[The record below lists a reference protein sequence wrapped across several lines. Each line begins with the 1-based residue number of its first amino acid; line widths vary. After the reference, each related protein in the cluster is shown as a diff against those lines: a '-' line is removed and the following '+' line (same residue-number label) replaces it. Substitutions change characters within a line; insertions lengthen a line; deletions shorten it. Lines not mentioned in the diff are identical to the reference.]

1 MKFVKESIELKGI
14 EEPIEECIHPINEA
28 KNTIR
33 KWGHTW
39 FINEDG
45 EVTSVKTKSGNILSK
60 GDPITDK
67 DETIYI
73 NGFDPS
79 TDSVFFISEE
89 EFKSDVEIDGGNDM
103 SIEDM
108 EIIIDRNKPS
118 LTEER
123 NKISRRWGHTWYF
136 DRLGNVEKVK
146 AKDGTVLHRGE
157 RFQSDKDFYVI
168 NGFDPDTDTV
178 FVVEPDD
185 YDPHDV
191 EGGADYAVED
201 VVEIFKGWDK
211 QSSEEVKLT
220 EYMPPLPIAP
230 TDISPD
236 ERYSV
241 AGYQGKV
248 AILDN
253 KLNKYITKPGYE
265 GKDVKYEDGKDAFLL
280 FDNDKDAWNYIRNTL
295 HQERLREHV
304 GDSNIYRVT
313 YVVDK
318 DANIFSAVMVN
329 AMAEGDAQSI
339 FLKKFPDTEIL
350 GIRELDD
357 REVETNKKK
366 GMSLIEDLDVDEL
379 ESEEEATK
387 DNPEPPVAG
396 EESAAASIINSLI
409 RDEWLAIEQYNSA
422 MVNLKE
428 YGIDEKIIEVL
439 NHIMMDENTHVGNLQ
454 EVLALLAPATDKIEK
469 GNEQAEQILD
479 TENKEV
485 GV

>member
-1 MKFVKESIELKGI
+1 MKFIKESIELKGI
-14 EEPIEECIHPINEA
+14 EESIDECIHPLKENE
-28 KNTIR
+28 R
-33 KWGHTW
+33 
-39 FINEDG
+39 
-45 EVTSVKTKSGNILSK
+45 
-60 GDPITDK
+60 
-67 DETIYI
+67 
-73 NGFDPS
+73 
-79 TDSVFFISEE
+79 
-89 EFKSDVEIDGGNDM
+89 
-103 SIEDM
+103 
-108 EIIIDRNKPS
+108 
-118 LTEER
+118 
-123 NKISRRWGHTWYF
+123 KISRRWGHTWYF
-136 DRLGNVEKVK
+136 DDNGYVVKVR

-178 FVVEPDD
+178 FIVEPDD

-211 QSSEEVKLT
+211 QSLDEIDKNLHQEKLEEARLD
-220 EYMPPLPIAP
+220 EYMPSLPIAP
-230 TDISPD
+230 VDISPD
-236 ERYSV
+236 ERYSI

-265 GKDVKYEDGKDAFLL
+265 GKDIKYEDGKDAFLL

-304 GDSNIYRVT
+304 GDSNIYRIT

-318 DANIFSAVMVN
+318 DVNIFSAVMVN
-329 AMAEGDAQSI
+329 AMAEGEAQSI

-366 GMSLIEDLDVDEL
+366 GMSLIEDLDVGEL

-396 EESAAASIINSLI
+396 EESAAASLINSLI

-428 YGIDEKIIEVL
+428 LKVDEKIIEVL
-439 NHIMMDENTHVGNLQ
+439 NHIMFDENTHVGNLQ

-469 GNEQAEQILD
+469 GNEQAEKILG
-479 TENKEV
+479 TENNEV
-485 GV
+485 GE

>member
-14 EEPIEECIHPINEA
+14 EESIEECIHP
-28 KNTIR
+28 
-33 KWGHTW
+33 
-39 FINEDG
+39 
-45 EVTSVKTKSGNILSK
+45 VQ
-60 GDPITDK
+60 
-67 DETIYI
+67 
-73 NGFDPS
+73 
-79 TDSVFFISEE
+79 EE
-89 EFKSDVEIDGGNDM
+89 K
-103 SIEDM
+103 
-108 EIIIDRNKPS
+108 
-118 LTEER
+118 
-123 NKISRRWGHTWYF
+123 NKISKRWGHTWYF
-136 DRLGNVEKVK
+136 DRLGNVEKVR

-178 FVVEPDD
+178 FVVEPDN

-211 QSSEEVKLT
+211 QSLDGSTDSSNIIDETINEE
-220 EYMPPLPIAP
+220 I
-230 TDISPD
+230 
-236 ERYSV
+236 ER
-241 AGYQGKV
+241 G
-248 AILDN
+248 
-253 KLNKYITKPGYE
+253 
-265 GKDVKYEDGKDAFLL
+265 
-280 FDNDKDAWNYIRNTL
+280 
-295 HQERLREHV
+295 
-304 GDSNIYRVT
+304 IYRVT

-318 DANIFSAVMVN
+318 DANIFSAVMIN
-329 AMAEGDAQSI
+329 ARGEADAQSI

-357 REVETNKKK
+357 REIETNKKK
-366 GMSLIEDLDVDEL
+366 GMSLIEDLDNTGSGIYKITVREKDAPDIFSSFMVKANSEAEAKQLYQDKYSSYGELVGIRDVADYEVKEFKRRGMKLYEDLDVDEL

-409 RDEWLAIEQYNSA
+409 RDEWLAIEQYNTA

-469 GNEQAEQILD
+469 GNEQAEQILG
-479 TENKEV
+479 TENEEV